1 MFLLF
6 FISCAVKVEIF
17 YYLSI
22 KKRFITDFQMDVW
35 SFGVVI
41 WETLT
46 RVRPYE
52 GLNDFQIFQAV
63 ASGFDTENL
72 SCFLFN
78 EYSK

>member
-1 MFLLF
+1 
-6 FISCAVKVEIF
+6 
-17 YYLSI
+17 
-22 KKRFITDFQMDVW
+22 MDVW

-63 ASGFDTENL
+63 ASGFDIENL

-78 EYSK
+78 EYSE